1 MTRRRPAEQQPTQQR
16 HPRHTWAGRV
26 AAAGAAA
33 ALCLG
38 AKGMTPHH
46 PAPTVHHLAA
56 VAGHTKS

>member
-1 MTRRRPAEQQPTQQR
+1 MAAHRRPAEQQETQR

-26 AAAGAAA
+26 AAVGAAA

-46 PAPTVHHLAA
+46 SAPTVHHPAA
-56 VAGHTKS
+56 VAGHAKS